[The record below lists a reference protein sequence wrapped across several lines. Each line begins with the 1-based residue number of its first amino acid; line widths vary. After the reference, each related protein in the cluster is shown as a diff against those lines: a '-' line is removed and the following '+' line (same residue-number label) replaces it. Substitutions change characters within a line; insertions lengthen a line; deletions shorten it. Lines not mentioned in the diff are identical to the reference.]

1 LTCGNDETTVAND
14 SATSPPS
21 SAGIGNFELSC
32 VNGAGVTTYAY
43 TALVVT
49 APPAQSVDGG
59 QVVKEDGGGGSFS
72 WPTLAVLALATGL
85 AALHRRRSFF
95 RFN

>member
-1 LTCGNDETTVAND
+1 
-14 SATSPPS
+14 
-21 SAGIGNFELSC
+21 
-32 VNGAGVTTYAY
+32 VTTYAY

-59 QVVKEDGGGGSFS
+59 QVVKDGGGGSFS
-72 WPTLAVLALATGL
+72 WPTLAVLALGAGF
-85 AALHRRRSFF
+85 AAMRRRRAFF